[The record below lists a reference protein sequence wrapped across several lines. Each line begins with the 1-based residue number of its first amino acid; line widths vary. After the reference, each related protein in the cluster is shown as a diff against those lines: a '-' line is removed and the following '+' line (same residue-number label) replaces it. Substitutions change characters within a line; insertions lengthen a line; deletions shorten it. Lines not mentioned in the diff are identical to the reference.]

1 MYGFTELPSGLRIV
15 TARMPH
21 LASVAL
27 GLWVGTGGRHEPARH
42 NGVAHFIEHMLFK
55 GTRRRTAA
63 RISQDIEGVGGYLN
77 AFTDEELTCFY
88 SRAVASKMPELV
100 DVLLDMFL
108 GSKFA
113 ASEIAKEREVI
124 LEEQSMYLDQPAEH
138 VHDLLN
144 AAQFP
149 GHPLGRPVIGSRRS
163 VRAIGR
169 RDLLD
174 FLELHYVAGTTVIAA
189 AGDVDHEALVRLI
202 RVREAEFRV
211 ASRPE
216 PEPAPP
222 PAGSPA
228 VRLRTKATEQT
239 HLAIGFRTVSRIDP
253 QRHALRLLNV
263 LLGENMSSRLF
274 QVVREDHGLAYNIHS
289 SVSAWSDC
297 GDLVISAGLDDGQLE
312 KVLKLVLGEARRLT
326 RRPPGRA
333 EFERARDY
341 ALGQADLALE
351 GSEQK
356 MMWLG
361 EQMLGHGRVTPPDL
375 IRARLMAV
383 TPAAVQSAA
392 SEFFRAERVSLALVS
407 PRKSPDGLASLLAGG
422 LEG

>member
-27 GLWVGTGGRHEPARH
+27 GIWVGTGGRDESARH

-55 GTRRRTAA
+55 GTRRRSAA
-63 RISQDIEGVGGYLN
+63 RISQDIEGLGGYLN
-77 AFTDEELTCFY
+77 AFTDEEQTCFY
-88 SRAVASKMPELV
+88 SRAVATKLPELA

-108 GSKFA
+108 CSRFA
-113 ASEIAKEREVI
+113 AAEIAKEREVI

-149 GHPLGRPVIGSRRS
+149 GHPLGRPVIGSPRS
-163 VRAIGR
+163 VRAIQR
-169 RDLLD
+169 NDLTE
-174 FLELHYVAGTTVIAA
+174 FFRLHYGPGRTVVSA

-202 RVREAEFRV
+202 QQRESGFLTSPRSAPV
-211 ASRPE
+211 PAPE
-216 PEPAPP
+216 PPGRP
-222 PAGSPA
+222 SL
-228 VRLRTKATEQT
+228 RLRTQNTEQT

-253 QRHALRLLNV
+253 RRHALRLLNV

-297 GDLVISAGLDDGQLE
+297 GDLVISAGLEDRQLE
-312 KVLKLVLGEARRLT
+312 KVLGLVMTEARRLA

-341 ALGQADLALE
+341 ALGQLDLSLE

-361 EQMLGHGRVTPPDL
+361 EQVLGHGRVTPPEL
-375 IRARLMAV
+375 IKARLAAV
-383 TPAAVQSAA
+383 TPAAIQAA
-392 SEFFRAERVSLALVS
+392 AVDFFRAELLSIALIS
-407 PRKSPDGLASLLAGG
+407 PRKSTAGLADLLTKG
-422 LEG
+422 LA

>member
-113 ASEIAKEREVI
+113 SSEIAKEREVI

-149 GHPLGRPVIGSRRS
+149 GHPLGRPVIGSKRS

-202 RVREAEFRV
+202 RVREPEFRV

-312 KVLKLVLGEARRLT
+312 KVLKLVLAEARRLA

-407 PRKSPDGLASLLAGG
+407 PRKSPDGLASLLARG
-422 LEG
+422 LEA